1 MLRLSGAAR
10 ADLQQVYLQGLE
22 LFGSRQADD
31 YIEGLFAKLELLADF
46 PRLGAARP
54 ELSADAHVIFYKSHA
69 ILYRI
74 DDADVFVRRIR
85 HVLED
90 WQSDT
95 TGVGSSDER
104 SEPCPTPSMSASA
117 AGRSSRGA
125 GSSIRKAWFRSASW
139 NMRRRN

>member
-1 MLRLSGAAR
+1 
-10 ADLQQVYLQGLE
+10 V
-22 LFGSRQADD
+22 
-31 YIEGLFAKLELLADF
+31 KLDLLADF

-85 HVLED
+85 HELED

-104 SEPCPTPSMSASA
+104 SEP
-117 AGRSSRGA
+117 
-125 GSSIRKAWFRSASW
+125 
-139 NMRRRN
+139 

>member
-1 MLRLSGAAR
+1 MLRLSLKAT

-31 YIEGLFAKLELLADF
+31 YIEGLFAKLDLLAQF
-46 PRLGAARP
+46 PRLGSARP

-85 HVLED
+85 QGHED
-90 WQSDT
+90 WMSDP
-95 TGVGSSDER
+95 VGDE
-104 SEPCPTPSMSASA
+104 P
-117 AGRSSRGA
+117 
-125 GSSIRKAWFRSASW
+125 
-139 NMRRRN
+139 